1 MRAFN
6 VQAVHQ
12 IGSLIQFVH
21 FEQRGITDRL
31 YFPIHWRGVTFG
43 SITSQ
48 VVLETGEKMTEKR
61 KKHQTG
67 YFRLTIIYTNG
78 GFPGRVFKSRENA
91 EKYTAKQIKSPVV
104 KKTKVERII
113 KNRHDGVSDEST
125 RLMADL
131 TLS

>member
-1 MRAFN
+1 MGL
-6 VQAVHQ
+6 V
-12 IGSLIQFVH
+12 L
-21 FEQRGITDRL
+21 
-31 YFPIHWRGVTFG
+31 HWRRVTFG
-43 SITSQ
+43 SITWQ
-48 VVLETGEKMTEKR
+48 VDLETGEKMTEKR

-91 EKYTAKQIKSPVV
+91 EKYAAKQIKSPVV
-104 KKTKVERII
+104 KKTKVEPII